1 MKTLVLA
8 LDKNSWHT
16 GRPRKSDNTITNM
29 RHSRLN
35 TEGLGGEAVFM
46 NLRCDPFLFFSLF
59 CRFLK
64 LRSRLCVIS
73 GCLSRDLFQRLCQQ
87 KSTRVCY
94 EERHTD
100 FYTAYIGLFFSFHSV
115 NIFRGP
121 QLSCNHHRDENR
133 IATEKSRKICDR
145 RFSQQ
150 THTDTHT
157 YIHPNSLSNRNKM
170 GQICSLNTYIFVH
183 KQQTTEGCTTKE
195 VKHSQA

>member
-1 MKTLVLA
+1 MSSYDNENTSSCFGQKQLA
-8 LDKNSWHT
+8 YRTSKKV
-16 GRPRKSDNTITNM
+16 RQYDNEHASQSFEYRRFRGWSCLYEFTM
-29 RHSRLN
+29 RSLS
-35 TEGLGGEAVFM
+35 LFF
-46 NLRCDPFLFFSLF
+46 FLF
-59 CRFLK
+59 CVFLK
-64 LRSRLCVIS
+64 LRSRPCVIS

-100 FYTAYIGLFFSFHSV
+100 FYTAYIGLFFFFFHSV

-150 THTDTHT
+150 THTGTHT
-157 YIHPNSLSNRNKM
+157 YIQTVFPTGTRQDKS
-170 GQICSLNTYIFVH
+170 VH
-183 KQQTTEGCTTKE
+183 
-195 VKHSQA
+195 